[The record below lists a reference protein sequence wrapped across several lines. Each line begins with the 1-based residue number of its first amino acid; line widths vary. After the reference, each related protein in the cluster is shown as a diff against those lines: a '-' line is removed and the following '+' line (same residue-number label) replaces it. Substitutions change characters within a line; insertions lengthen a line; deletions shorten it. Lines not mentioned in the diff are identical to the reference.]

1 MRSLKSFIQKPYSN
15 VRVGKEKIRK
25 FGEFHII
32 ALEKVAIPQFA
43 PILEAINSI
52 YQAMFGSIVSRDQM
66 ENERQAATI
75 QLNQKIEEF
84 KTKAIEIEPLVDF
97 KLKKSG
103 FYEEFYPHGKGE
115 IHHLTQANA
124 ITLMTRFKE
133 KTFQYKSELGDQY
146 HIVFNDIKNAYESA
160 VVTQKGLKGSVKL
173 NIPDFE
179 IKKEDFFDQMYCN
192 ALTIAAFYYKTPEK
206 MLAFFDESILEVR
219 KHKTDDEGEQPL
231 TQQILPN
238 TTITPDMIYSVD
250 DTILLS
256 NVSDSASIFWY
267 GGSTPNETPKTA
279 PVELLAGEEIEIPA
293 ATLGKYLILLNK
305 DTVNTAEVEIMLV

>member
-1 MRSLKSFIQKPYSN
+1 MRSLKSYIQKPYAN

-32 ALEKVAIPQFA
+32 ALEKATIPQFA
-43 PILEAINSI
+43 HILEAIKAI
-52 YQAMFGSIVSRDQM
+52 YQAMFGSILSRDQM

-84 KTKAIEIEPLVDF
+84 KTKAIEVEPLVEY

-103 FYEEFYPHGKGE
+103 FYEEFYPHGNSE
-115 IHHLTQANA
+115 IHHITQANA
-124 ITLMTRFKE
+124 ITLMTRFEE
-133 KTFQYKSELGDQY
+133 KALQYKNELGDQY
-146 HIVFNDIKNAYESA
+146 HIVFKEIKSAYESA

-179 IKKEDFFDQMYCN
+179 AKKEEFFDQMYCN
-192 ALTIAAFYYKTPEK
+192 ALTIAAYYYKTPEK
-206 MLAFFDESILEVR
+206 MLAFFDETILEVR
-219 KHKTDDEGEQPL
+219 KHKTDDEGEKPL
-231 TQQILPN
+231 DEQIPPN
-238 TTITPDMIYSVD
+238 TTLTPDMIYSVD

-256 NVSDSASIFWY
+256 NVSESTSVFWY
-267 GGSTPNETPKTA
+267 GGSTPNEASKTV

-293 ATLGKYLILLNK
+293 AKLGKYLILLNK
-305 DTVNTAEVEIMLV
+305 DTANTAEVEITLV